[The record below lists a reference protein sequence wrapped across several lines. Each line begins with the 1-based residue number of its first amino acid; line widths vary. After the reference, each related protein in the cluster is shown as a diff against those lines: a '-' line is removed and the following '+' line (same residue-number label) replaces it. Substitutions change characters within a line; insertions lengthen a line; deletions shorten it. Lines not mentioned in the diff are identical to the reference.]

1 MTISKMRFNVKLI
14 DLERWRMSVSKKKIM
29 PMLLLFSTIDL
40 ACSTLGKSSLKAK
53 TLSTHN
59 NYGYDK

>member
-1 MTISKMRFNVKLI
+1 M
-14 DLERWRMSVSKKKIM
+14 SKKKIM